1 MATQNKREHLTE
13 DLLKRLL
20 ASSSIDAYL
29 DEGETVDQTL
39 PSYLRCL
46 IDERRIKRS
55 DVARNSG
62 LNPTVV
68 YDIFAGKSRPG
79 RDHAIMLA
87 LGIGCTL
94 RETQRLL
101 RLDSVAELWCKD
113 RRDAIVIWCIER
125 GMSRACTDD
134 ELYRL
139 GEKRFWEPT
148 HSNKHPRLCEPR
160 NAILSIRDSV
170 AN

>member
-29 DEGETVDQTL
+29 DEGEIVDQTL

-46 IDERRIKRS
+46 IGERRIKRS

-139 GEKRFWEPT
+139 GEKTLLGTNPL
-148 HSNKHPRLCEPR
+148 K
-160 NAILSIRDSV
+160 
-170 AN
+170 

>member
-1 MATQNKREHLTE
+1 MIGASLATDEKREHLTE

-20 ASSSIDAYL
+20 ASASIDAYL

-39 PSYLRCL
+39 PSYLRNL
-46 IDERRIKRS
+46 IDAHRIKRS
-55 DVARNSG
+55 AVARNSG
-62 LNPTVV
+62 LNPTAV

-87 LGIGCTL
+87 LGIGCTF

-101 RLDSVAELWCKD
+101 RLDGVAELWCKD
-113 RRDAIVIWCIER
+113 RRDAIVIWCIEHN
-125 GMSRACTDD
+125 MNRACTDD

-139 GEKRFWEPT
+139 GEKTLLGTSPLR
-148 HSNKHPRLCEPR
+148 
-160 NAILSIRDSV
+160 
-170 AN
+170 